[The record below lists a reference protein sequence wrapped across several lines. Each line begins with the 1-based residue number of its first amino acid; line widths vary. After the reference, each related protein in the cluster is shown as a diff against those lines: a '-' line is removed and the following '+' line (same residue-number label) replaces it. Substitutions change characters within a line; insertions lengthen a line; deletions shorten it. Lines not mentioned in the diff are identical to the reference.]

1 MTSRRQTFL
10 ATLMACLLP
19 AAVVAADVVFNEI
32 MYHSASEASSEEFI
46 ELKNVGASSV
56 NLNGWEITR
65 GVRYVFPD
73 VTLDAGEYVIVA
85 ADTAVF
91 ESTYGIAGSL
101 GNWSGTLS
109 NRGERLTLVD
119 ADGNGVHDVSYSDQ
133 GDWATRIKNTDT
145 SVTLGENGWVWHAAH
160 DGAGESLELTNASL
174 LSATDE
180 GPLWKSSSGGPTPG
194 TANSTAASAFAPI
207 ITKVK
212 HTPPVPTS
220 SDAVMISA
228 RVVDVP
234 GTPCS
239 VDLRHRES
247 TSNPGAFQTTAMNLV
262 SGNTYAAT
270 LPALADG
277 TIIEF
282 YVEATD
288 GTLSRT
294 WPAPTDQGQ
303 TANALYQVDDEVHDD
318 TVPFYRLLMT
328 VPDEADYDSFDK
340 DSNAQ
345 VNTTLIAFDCQ
356 ETKIRYQC
364 GTRIRG
370 KASRYGTPRPMRLK
384 LPRDRPLDGITDMNL
399 NQQESHLQSF
409 GQKLFQAAGLPS
421 VKLGRSRSVE
431 TA

>member
-1 MTSRRQTFL
+1 
-10 ATLMACLLP
+10 
-19 AAVVAADVVFNEI
+19 
-32 MYHSASEASSEEFI
+32 
-46 ELKNVGASSV
+46 
-56 NLNGWEITR
+56 
-65 GVRYVFPD
+65 
-73 VTLDAGEYVIVA
+73 
-85 ADTAVF
+85 
-91 ESTYGIAGSL
+91 
-101 GNWSGTLS
+101 
-109 NRGERLTLVD
+109 
-119 ADGNGVHDVSYSDQ
+119 
-133 GDWATRIKNTDT
+133 
-145 SVTLGENGWVWHAAH
+145 
-160 DGAGESLELTNASL
+160 
-174 LSATDE
+174 
-180 GPLWKSSSGGPTPG
+180 
-194 TANSTAASAFAPI
+194 
-207 ITKVK
+207 
-212 HTPPVPTS
+212 
-220 SDAVMISA
+220 
-228 RVVDVP
+228 
-234 GTPCS
+234 
-239 VDLRHRES
+239 
-247 TSNPGAFQTTAMNLV
+247 MNLV

-270 LPALADG
+270 LPAMADG

-421 VKLGRSRSVE
+421 VKAWQVQIRRNSVDLLGNPNNKHNYGFWVRLQVMNSNYLDQ
-431 TA
+431 TFPDDAAGNL